1 MDEEPRDGEAATA
14 PRSVPASVSTL
25 GQASTKFVEPPR
37 EQIPVIS
44 AAHVAVLESG
54 AGEEFWVAAGM
65 SHLILRTTGRR
76 SGKEHKVVLPYWVDG
91 GVLEAGTEGERIV
104 VGSFAGA
111 PQHPAWFLNLTAREV
126 NAEVLVREK
135 TGSYWAE
142 PDVLDGADY
151 ERVWAALVVDR
162 PFYVGYT
169 KRTSRQIPLVR
180 LRRLRPAEDG
190 LPAGS

>member
-14 PRSVPASVSTL
+14 PRSVPASVSTS

-76 SGKEHKVVLPYWVDG
+76 SGKEHKVALPYWTDADG
-91 GVLEAGTEGERIV
+91 RRIV

-111 PQHPAWFLNLTAREV
+111 PQHPAWYFNLTARDV
-126 NAEVLVREK
+126 NPEVLVREK
-135 TGSYWAE
+135 SGSYWAAA
-142 PDVLDGADY
+142 DVLEGDEY
-151 ERVWAALVVDR
+151 VRVWTCLL
-162 PFYVGYT
+162 Y
-169 KRTSRQIPLVR
+169 TSRCV
-180 LRRLRPAEDG
+180 
-190 LPAGS
+190 